1 MNDLQFLT
9 PSIMPIQRLHNHS
22 EVLNMIRVLL
32 VDDQNL
38 VRNGIKALL
47 SDEPDLQ
54 IVGMAHN
61 GRVAIEQIERL
72 QPDVV
77 LTDIHMPIMNGNDI
91 TRIIAQRFPMVKVL
105 ILSMTDETQAVMESL
120 YAGAKGYLLKDMLS
134 EDLAE
139 SIRLIHRGYTQ
150 LAPGLLEKILD
161 QASRAP
167 SFRSDADLP
176 AIADLSTRERD
187 VLYLI
192 GKGARNS
199 EIAQQLFISE
209 GTVKTYVTRLFTRL
223 NFRNRSELAIYAN
236 SVEWRDQ
243 DQEWMNLRKA
253 G

>member
-1 MNDLQFLT
+1 
-9 PSIMPIQRLHNHS
+9 
-22 EVLNMIRVLL
+22 MIRVLL
-32 VDDQNL
+32 VDEQNL

-47 SDEPDLQ
+47 SGEPDLQ
-54 IVGMAHN
+54 IVATADN
-61 GRVAIEQIERL
+61 GRTAIEQIERL

-77 LTDIHMPIMNGNDI
+77 LTDIHMPIMNGNDV
-91 TRIIAQRFPMVKVL
+91 TRIIAQRFPTVKVL
-105 ILSMTDETQAVMESL
+105 ILSMTNETQAVMESL

-161 QASRAP
+161 QASRSLP
-167 SFRSDADLP
+167 IRSDADLP
-176 AIADLSTRERD
+176 AIAELSTRERD
-187 VLYLI
+187 VLHLI
-192 GKGARNS
+192 GKGAKNS

-236 SVEWRDQ
+236 SVEWN
-243 DQEWMNLRKA
+243 DQEHDWEDTRKV